1 MMDVDVL
8 KAARRADGSVVVRF
22 AFRFGLPQVGGLRAA
37 GYGLWDIGH

>member
-8 KAARRADGSVVVRF
+8 KAARRSDGSVVVRF

-37 GYGLWDIGH
+37 GYRLWDIGH